1 MLCCEVD
8 VEGVYA
14 PIIRETDPASV
25 RYQDTLSKNQV
36 NAFFVAGA
44 IYLILLIACLWRV
57 FNLFLFTY
65 LKKVYCYLWM
75 T

>member
-1 MLCCEVD
+1 MKS
-8 VEGVYA
+8 EGVYA
-14 PIIRETDPASV
+14 PIIREEDPASV
-25 RYQDTLSKNQV
+25 RYQDTLSPNQV

-65 LKKVYCYLWM
+65 LKKVFYACHRRC
-75 T
+75 